1 MAAPTKK
8 IFTVGLNAARIYELD
23 ADGYIDGTETAYD
36 GTAVGGPVV
45 FTYEP
50 PDPESIVHPGNNTV
64 LQRDVLP
71 SQETASGTLEV
82 SRTDYDTIAL
92 LNNVNVN
99 VIGEANSV
107 LWGSNQ
113 AGTEPTVGLV
123 VYAQGKGP
131 SGNRTWSTYVIPK
144 CTIIPKPKGMARE
157 QANIKYF
164 VQPQAAT
171 AHLTGMAFTIN
182 DDGATAGEVV
192 EYQSNYRMH
201 FTSWNKTTSSATFT
215 LGTSYPMVST
225 AGLTVY
231 KDGVKQTTGYT
242 ATTGAIT
249 FTSNVTEGTNVAA
262 MYELAESASDLE

>member
-23 ADGYIDGTETAYD
+23 SDGYMNGTTAAYD
-36 GTAVGGPVV
+36 GIAVGGPVV
-45 FTYEP
+45 FSWEP
-50 PDPESIVHPGNNTV
+50 PDPESIVHPGNNSV

-71 SQETASGTLEV
+71 SQETSSGTLEV
-82 SRTDYDTIAL
+82 SREDFDTLAI

-99 VIGEANSV
+99 TIGEANSL

-123 VYAQGKGP
+123 VYAQSKTP
-131 SGNRTWSTYVIPK
+131 SGTRVWSTYVYPK
-144 CTIIPKPKGMARE
+144 CVLIPKPKGMARE

-171 AHLTGMAFTIN
+171 AHLTGMAFTVS
-182 DDGATAGEVV
+182 DDGATAGEMVQY
-192 EYQSNYRMH
+192 ESNYRMH
-201 FTSWNKTTSSATFT
+201 FTAWNKSTSSAVFT

-225 AGLTVY
+225 TGLTVY

-249 FTSNVTEGTNVAA
+249 FDSNVAADVNVAA